1 MREERDDDSTCI
13 VGASHRESCRRAS
26 RERNARSGADRI
38 AGMKNAIQALIVLL
52 PVGYVL
58 AAILHGMA
66 FGGPRAPQVGGLR
79 RFSLR
84 ATLVLHVL
92 YFVLRAIALDHFPVS
107 DLWSTVSAVA
117 FSTALLYAALARF
130 MKHPGTGGI
139 VLGLV
144 FLVQVIASSFS
155 PLDLLPRAG
164 GMGFFQVLHVVTS
177 VLAAAA
183 LVLSGVHGILY
194 LLLFREMRERRFG
207 ALFGHLPNLDVLAR
221 MTRRAALFG
230 FVGLTVGLNLGIWIA
245 HRDHLPGFAY
255 RDPEVLLSLALWIH
269 FGVIAF
275 SASIRGFG
283 ARRASFAAAGGLVAL
298 LLSLF
303 LVLFPSISF
312 HHGL

>member
-1 MREERDDDSTCI
+1 MMH
-13 VGASHRESCRRAS
+13 AL
-26 RERNARSGADRI
+26 
-38 AGMKNAIQALIVLL
+38 QALTVLL

-66 FGGPRAPQVGGLR
+66 FAGPRAPQWSGLR
-79 RFSLR
+79 RFALR
-84 ATLVLHVL
+84 ATLVLHLV
-92 YFVLRAIALDHFPVS
+92 YFELRASALGHFPVS

-117 FSTALLYAALARF
+117 LSTALLYAGLARY

-144 FLVQVIASSFS
+144 FIVQVLASSFA
-155 PLDLLPRAG
+155 PIEPVPHAG
-164 GMGFFQVLHVVTS
+164 GMGVFQVLHVVTS

-194 LLLFREMRERRFG
+194 LVLFREMRERRFG
-207 ALFGHLPNLDVLAR
+207 ALFDHLPNLDVLAR
-221 MTRRAALFG
+221 MTRGAALFG
-230 FVGLTVGLNLGIWIA
+230 FVGLTIGLNLGIWIA

-255 RDPEVLLSLALWIH
+255 RDPEVLLSLALWVH

-298 LLSLF
+298 LLSLS
-303 LVLFPSISF
+303 LVLFPGISF

>member
-1 MREERDDDSTCI
+1 MNS
-13 VGASHRESCRRAS
+13 ALQS
-26 RERNARSGADRI
+26 
-38 AGMKNAIQALIVLL
+38 LIVLL

-66 FGGPRAPQVGGLR
+66 FGGPRAPEVSGLR
-79 RFSLR
+79 RFTLR
-84 ATLVLHVL
+84 ATLVLHCA
-92 YFVLRAIALDHFPVS
+92 YFALRARALDHFPVS
-107 DLWSTVSAVA
+107 DLWSTVSAIA
-117 FSTALLYAALARF
+117 FSTALLYAVLARY
-130 MKHPGTGGI
+130 MKQPGTGGI

-144 FLVQVIASSFS
+144 FVVQALASSLS
-155 PLDLLPRAG
+155 SIEPVPHAG
-164 GMGFFQVLHVVTS
+164 GMGVFQVLHVATS

-183 LVLSGVHGILY
+183 LVLSGIHGILY

-221 MTRRAALFG
+221 MTRRAALCG
-230 FVGLTVGLNLGIWIA
+230 FIGLTIGLNLGIWIA

-275 SASIRGFG
+275 SASIKGFG

-298 LLSLF
+298 LLSLL
-303 LVLFPSISF
+303 LVLFPSLSF

>member
-1 MREERDDDSTCI
+1 VNS
-13 VGASHRESCRRAS
+13 
-26 RERNARSGADRI
+26 
-38 AGMKNAIQALIVLL
+38 ALQSLLVLL

-58 AAILHGMA
+58 SAILHGMV
-66 FGGPRAPQVGGLR
+66 FGGPRAPQVSGLR
-79 RFSLR
+79 RFALR
-84 ATLVLHVL
+84 ATLVLHFA
-92 YFVLRAIALDHFPVS
+92 YFALRAVALDHFPVS

-117 FSTALLYAALARF
+117 FSTALLYAVLARY

-144 FLVQVIASSFS
+144 FVVQVLASSMS
-155 PLDLLPRAG
+155 PIAPVPRAG
-164 GMGFFQVLHVVTS
+164 GMGVFQVLHVATS
-177 VLAAAA
+177 VLAAAS
-183 LVLSGVHGILY
+183 LVLSGIHGILY

-207 ALFGHLPNLDVLAR
+207 ALFDHLPNLDVLAR

-230 FVGLTVGLNLGIWIA
+230 FIGLTIGLNLGIWIA

-275 SASIRGFG
+275 SASIKGFG

-298 LLSLF
+298 LLSLL
-303 LVLFPSISF
+303 LVLFPNLSF